1 MTDNSK
7 IRVVVG
13 MSGGVDSSVTAHL
26 LKEQGYDVVGIFMKN
41 WDDTDEFGVCT
52 ATEDY
57 NDVALVA
64 NQIGIPYY
72 SVNFEK
78 QYWDKVFTYFLEE
91 YKKGR
96 TPNPDVMCNKEIK
109 FKAFLD
115 YATDLG
121 ADYVATGHYA
131 RVERDENGVTHMLR
145 GVDNNKDQTYFLNQL
160 SQDQLS
166 RVMFPLGGMEKSEV
180 RRIAE
185 EAGLATAKKKD
196 STGVCFIGER
206 DFKKFLMEYLPAQ
219 PGNMVT
225 VDGEIKG
232 QHDGLMYYTIGQ
244 RQGLGIGGGGKTNDP
259 WFVIGKD
266 LKSNTLYVG
275 QGYHHEWLYATHL
288 DASDIRFTLNDE
300 TPSTFKC
307 TAKFRYRQ
315 ADTSVTV
322 HMNEDGTSATVEFD
336 EPVRAITPGQA
347 VVFYNGDECLGGG
360 TIDKAYSD
368 VKELHYV

>member
-1 MTDNSK
+1 
-7 IRVVVG
+7 
-13 MSGGVDSSVTAHL
+13 
-26 LKEQGYDVVGIFMKN
+26 
-41 WDDTDEFGVCT
+41 
-52 ATEDY
+52 
-57 NDVALVA
+57 
-64 NQIGIPYY
+64 
-72 SVNFEK
+72 
-78 QYWDKVFTYFLEE
+78 
-91 YKKGR
+91 
-96 TPNPDVMCNKEIK
+96 
-109 FKAFLD
+109 
-115 YATDLG
+115 
-121 ADYVATGHYA
+121 
-131 RVERDENGVTHMLR
+131 
-145 GVDNNKDQTYFLNQL
+145 
-160 SQDQLS
+160 
-166 RVMFPLGGMEKSEV
+166 
-180 RRIAE
+180 
-185 EAGLATAKKKD
+185 
-196 STGVCFIGER
+196 
-206 DFKKFLMEYLPAQ
+206 MEYLPAQ

-315 ADTSVTV
+315 ADTGVTV

-336 EPVRAITPGQA
+336 EPVRSITPGQA